1 MQLIKS
7 QYLHKHLLFVLW
19 CCEQVEFVVHP
30 SVSPSDPLV
39 KSAIEQVRFRISN
52 STTAN
57 RQVSSAWDGWHG
69 LGELGLSRR
78 CKNMQR
84 K

>member
-7 QYLHKHLLFVLW
+7 QYLHKQLLFVLW

-52 STTAN
+52 SSTAN
-57 RQVSSAWDGWHG
+57 RQVSSAWGG
-69 LGELGLSRR
+69 LGGLGSSRG

>member
-1 MQLIKS
+1 MIMHLIKS
-7 QYLHKHLLFVLW
+7 QYLHRHLLFVL
-19 CCEQVEFVVHP
+19 CCCGQVEFVVHP

-52 STTAN
+52 SSTAN
-57 RQVSSAWDGWHG
+57 RQVWDG
-69 LGELGLSRR
+69 LGELGLSRV